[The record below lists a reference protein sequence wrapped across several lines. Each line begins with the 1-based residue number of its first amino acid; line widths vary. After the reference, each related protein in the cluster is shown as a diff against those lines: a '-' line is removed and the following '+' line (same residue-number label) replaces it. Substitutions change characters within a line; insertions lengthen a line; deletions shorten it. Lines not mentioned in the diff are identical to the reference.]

1 MTVTRVLLVRHGQ
14 ASAGASDYDELSPLG
29 RTQSQKLGQWL
40 AERGKAPTHILVGPR
55 KRHRDTFDEIATA
68 YHQTLGLVLDG
79 QLVEDRSSAVP
90 RRLPVPTMLED
101 LDEHHGIQLL
111 VLLAPT
117 LTQRED
123 AIGRAAKRA
132 FGGGGK
138 RAFIEL
144 ILHVMPAWARGE
156 LHHPE
161 VEPWPDF
168 VARARSLPTRLSKL
182 GDTANV
188 WAITSG
194 GLISTVV
201 GDALGCSLERT
212 FELMFATRNTAMS
225 ELSVRRDGAD
235 PGLSLFSFNTLPHL
249 DEDHV
254 TFV

>member
-14 ASAGASDYDELSPLG
+14 ASAGASEYDELSPLG
-29 RTQSQKLGQWL
+29 REQSRRLGRWL
-40 AERGKAPTHILVGPR
+40 AQRGKAPTHVLVGPR
-55 KRHRDTFDEIATA
+55 KRHKDTFEELAA
-68 YHQTLGLVLDG
+68 GYHEALGLVLEG

-90 RRLPVPTMLED
+90 RRLPVPSSLD
-101 LDEHHGIQLL
+101 ALDEHHGIQLL

-117 LTQRED
+117 LAGRDD
-123 AIGRAAKRA
+123 AIGRAAQRA

-144 ILHVMPAWARGE
+144 VLQAMPAWARGE
-156 LHHPE
+156 LHHPD
-161 VEPWPDF
+161 VEPWADF
-168 VARARSLPTRLSKL
+168 VARARTVPSRLSRL

-225 ELSVRRDGAD
+225 ELSVRRDGRE

-249 DEDHV
+249 DEEHV